1 MSTTSQSTPAMA
13 WLLCFMTSL
22 FYAFQY
28 ILRLLPSVIKDDL
41 MLNYLIDAKDFGYFN
56 GFYYAGYSLFH
67 LPVGVMLDR
76 IGPKYTISL
85 SLFLCGLGIIP
96 PLFSDSWT
104 IAVIGRFLLGGGSV
118 TAILALFY
126 VIRINFP
133 PVRFASILGMSAT
146 LGLSGALFGSRPIG
160 ILNEMVG
167 WKNVIWILCAT
178 SIILAVLFLICMPNQ
193 KDHSAQAKTSIVS
206 DIKELLHNKHV
217 WAVSLL
223 AGLMVGSLEGFAD
236 AWGVSFLQTV
246 YELNQADAQFI
257 PSLMFFGFA
266 FGAPLIGYLGEKY
279 KKPYTVIII
288 CALCKTL
295 IFTGMLMF
303 KIQNILFLYAIMII
317 MGALCAGYQIFMI
330 FINTRIVDPRLVGVV
345 ISFTN
350 MVVMSFGVIFHSGI
364 GWIIDQHWEG
374 RMIHDLPIYSS
385 EAYISGLAIIPIG
398 LLIAFFGFI
407 VIKPKD
413 ESALLKDNT

>member
-1 MSTTSQSTPAMA
+1 MSTTSQSTSTMA

-41 MLNYLIDAKDFGYFN
+41 MLNYMIDAKDFGYFN
-56 GFYYAGYSLFH
+56 GFYYAGYAAFH
-67 LPVGVMLDR
+67 LPVGLMLDR
-76 IGPKYTISL
+76 IGPKYTISI
-85 SLFLCGLGIIP
+85 SLLLCGLGIIP
-96 PLFSDSWT
+96 PLFSDSWAL
-104 IAVIGRFLLGGGSV
+104 AVIGRFLLGGGSV
-118 TAILALFY
+118 SAILALFY

-133 PVRFASILGMSAT
+133 PTRFASVLGMSAT

-160 ILNEMVG
+160 ILNEMMG

-178 SIILAVLFLICMPNQ
+178 ALILAVLFLVCMPNQ
-193 KDHSAQAKTSIVS
+193 KDHSAQQPSSIVS
-206 DIKELLHNKHV
+206 DLKELLKNKHM

-223 AGLMVGSLEGFAD
+223 SGLMVGSLEGFAD

-246 YELNQADAQFI
+246 YGIDPSNAQFI

-279 KKPYTVIII
+279 QKPYTIIII
-288 CALCKTL
+288 CAFCKAL
-295 IFTGMLMF
+295 IFAAMLIF
-303 KIQNILFLYAIMII
+303 KTENILFLYAIMII

-330 FINTRIVDPRLVGVV
+330 FINTRVVAPRLVGVV
-345 ISFTN
+345 SSFTN
-350 MVVMSFGVIFHSGI
+350 MTAMSFGLIFHSSI
-364 GWIIDQHWEG
+364 GWIIVQHWEG
-374 RMIHDLPIYSS
+374 RMTNNIPVYSA
-385 EAYISGLAIIPIG
+385 EAYINGLAIIPIG
-398 LLIAFFGFI
+398 LIIAFFGFM

-413 ESALLKDNT
+413 ETVLLKDNT

>member
-1 MSTTSQSTPAMA
+1 MSTTSQSTPTMA

-41 MLNYLIDAKDFGYFN
+41 MLNYMIDAKDFGYFN
-56 GFYYAGYSLFH
+56 GFYYAGYAAFH
-67 LPVGVMLDR
+67 LPVGLMLDR

-85 SLFLCGLGIIP
+85 SLLLCGLGIVP

-104 IAVIGRFLLGGGSV
+104 LAVIGRFLLGGGSV
-118 TAILALFY
+118 SAILALFY

-133 PVRFASILGMSAT
+133 PTRFASILGMSAT

-160 ILNEMVG
+160 VLNEMVG

-178 SIILAVLFLICMPNQ
+178 ALILAVLFLVCMPNQ
-193 KDHSAQAKTSIVS
+193 KDRSAQKPSSIVS
-206 DIKELLHNKHV
+206 DLKELLKNKHV

-223 AGLMVGSLEGFAD
+223 SGLMVGSLEGFAD

-246 YELNQADAQFI
+246 YGIDQSNAQFI

-279 KKPYTVIII
+279 KKPYTIIII
-288 CALCKTL
+288 CAFCKAL
-295 IFTGMLMF
+295 IFAAMLIF
-303 KIQNILFLYAIMII
+303 KTENILLLYAIMII

-330 FINTRIVDPRLVGVV
+330 FINTRVVAPRLVGIVS
-345 ISFTN
+345 SFTN
-350 MVVMSFGVIFHSGI
+350 MIAMSFGLIFHSSI
-364 GWIIDQHWEG
+364 GWIIVQNWKGSITND
-374 RMIHDLPIYSS
+374 IPVYSA
-385 EAYISGLAIIPIG
+385 EAYINGLAIVPIG
-398 LLIAFFGFI
+398 LIIAFFGFM

-413 ESALLKDNT
+413 ETVLLKDNT

>member
-1 MSTTSQSTPAMA
+1 MSTTSKSIPAMA

-22 FYAFQY
+22 FYAYQY

-41 MLNYLIDAKDFGYFN
+41 MLNYMLDAKDFGYFN
-56 GFYYAGYSLFH
+56 GFYYAGSAAFH
-67 LPVGVMLDR
+67 LPVGLMLDR

-118 TAILALFY
+118 SAILSLFY

-133 PVRFASILGMSAT
+133 PTRFASILGISAT

-160 ILNEMVG
+160 ILNEMLG
-167 WKNVIWILCAT
+167 WKNVIWILSAT
-178 SIILAVLFLICMPNQ
+178 AIVLALLFVLFMPNQ
-193 KDHSAQAKTSIVS
+193 KDCSAPKTSSMVA
-206 DIKELLHNKHV
+206 DLKELLKNKHV

-257 PSLMFFGFA
+257 P
-266 FGAPLIGYLGEKY
+266 
-279 KKPYTVIII
+279 
-288 CALCKTL
+288 
-295 IFTGMLMF
+295 
-303 KIQNILFLYAIMII
+303 
-317 MGALCAGYQIFMI
+317 
-330 FINTRIVDPRLVGVV
+330 
-345 ISFTN
+345 
-350 MVVMSFGVIFHSGI
+350 
-364 GWIIDQHWEG
+364 
-374 RMIHDLPIYSS
+374 
-385 EAYISGLAIIPIG
+385 
-398 LLIAFFGFI
+398 
-407 VIKPKD
+407 
-413 ESALLKDNT
+413 